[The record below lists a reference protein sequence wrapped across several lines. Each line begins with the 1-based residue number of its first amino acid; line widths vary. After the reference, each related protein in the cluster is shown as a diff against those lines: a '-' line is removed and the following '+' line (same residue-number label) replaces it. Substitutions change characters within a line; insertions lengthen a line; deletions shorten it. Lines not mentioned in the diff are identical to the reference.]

1 MLPASQ
7 TTSMLQISQFLA
19 AFCAAIFAGA
29 AIYIN
34 IAEHPARMRGDIHAA
49 AAQWAHSYRRGTLMQ
64 APLALISLIAGIV
77 AWLSGAGVWWLFAA
91 LLIGAVVP
99 FTFIVIMPINH
110 KLLAPGR
117 DLASAE
123 TRGLLERWANLH
135 AVRSLLSL
143 VASMLFVWQLLVS

>member
-1 MLPASQ
+1 MEHSIAPGRQ
-7 TTSMLQISQFLA
+7 TLT
-19 AFCAAIFAGA
+19 
-29 AIYIN
+29 
-34 IAEHPARMRGDIHAA
+34 RMGP
-49 AAQWAHSYRRGTLMQ
+49 ST
-64 APLALISLIAGIV
+64 APP
-77 AWLSGAGVWWLFAA
+77 FAA
-91 LLIGAVVP
+91 YHVFDHTRRRTGPLLHFAKIFLSLWIYNLVPQSNHRSENTLLIGAVVP

-143 VASMLFVWQLLVS
+143 VASVLFLWQLLVS